1 MARRGRGRPP
11 HPDILT
17 PAEWSILDAWRHGM
31 TRALIAE
38 RRGVSVHAVRYHLRN
53 IAGKLGVERSSELRQ
68 WPGFPV
74 TSGRRTE
81 RNTHMNDTNVAS
93 GAGATTAASAKIP
106 SNATGGASGASATTA
121 AGDASPKDAVS
132 ATRGAGDALEL
143 GPLGQVSMYARS
155 APATEAW
162 YRDVLQLPH
171 IFTFGDLVFFDCGG
185 IRLYLHAVGE
195 EKWRPSSVLYFL
207 VPDIAQAHR
216 ELTERGVKF
225 QGAPHMI
232 YKDDTTGVEDWM
244 AFFDDPD
251 GNMLAIMAHVAPEAA
266 AAAAS

>member
-31 TRALIAE
+31 TRAVIAG
-38 RRGVSVHAVRYHLRN
+38 RRGVSVYAVRYHLRN
-53 IAGKLGVERSSELRQ
+53 IAGKLGVERSSDLRQ

-74 TSGRRTE
+74 TSGRRAE
-81 RNTHMNDTNVAS
+81 RNNVMNEM
-93 GAGATTAASAKIP
+93 
-106 SNATGGASGASATTA
+106 NATGGAAASA
-121 AGDASPKDAVS
+121 AS
-132 ATRGAGDALEL
+132 GELEL

-162 YRDVLQLPH
+162 YRDVLKLPH
-171 IFTFGDLVFFDCGG
+171 IFTFGDLIFFDCGG
-185 IRLYLHAVGE
+185 IRLYLHAVGD

-207 VPDIAQAHR
+207 VPDIARAHR

-225 QGAPHMI
+225 QGAPHLI
-232 YKDDTTGVEDWM
+232 YKDDETGVEDWM

-251 GNMLAIMAHVAPEAA
+251 GNMLAIMAHVAPEPR
-266 AAAAS
+266 ASAPS

>member
-31 TRALIAE
+31 TRAAIAE
-38 RRGVSVHAVRYHLRN
+38 RRGVSVYAVRYHLRN

-74 TSGRRTE
+74 TSGRRRE
-81 RNTHMNDTNVAS
+81 RNTQMNDTSASS
-93 GAGATTAASAKIP
+93 GAGAASAASAMNRG
-106 SNATGGASGASATTA
+106 NATGGASG
-121 AGDASPKDAVS
+121 G
-132 ATRGAGDALEL
+132 LEL

-185 IRLYLHAVGE
+185 IRLYLHAVGD

-225 QGAPHMI
+225 QGAPHLI
-232 YKDDTTGVEDWM
+232 YKDDETGVEDWM

-251 GNMLAIMAHVAPEAA
+251 GNMLAIMAHVAPDSPEAPAA
-266 AAAAS
+266 AA

>member
-1 MARRGRGRPP
+1 
-11 HPDILT
+11 
-17 PAEWSILDAWRHGM
+17 M
-31 TRALIAE
+31 TRAVIAS
-38 RRGVSVHAVRYHLRN
+38 RRGVSVYAVRYHLRN
-53 IAGKLGVERSSELRQ
+53 IAGKLGVDRPSALRQ

-74 TSGRRTE
+74 TSGRRRDRPRE
-81 RNTHMNDTNVAS
+81 GSDAMNHSTAES
-93 GAGATTAASAKIP
+93 GAIATGATGAA
-106 SNATGGASGASATTA
+106 
-121 AGDASPKDAVS
+121 
-132 ATRGAGDALEL
+132 RGAGNTLEL

-162 YRDVLQLPH
+162 YRDVLRLPH

-207 VPDIAQAHR
+207 VPDIGQAHR
-216 ELTERGVKF
+216 ELAERGVKF
-225 QGAPHMI
+225 QGAPHRI

-251 GNMLAIMAHVAPEAA
+251 GNMLAIMAHVAPAEAEPA
-266 AAAAS
+266 PTA

>member
-1 MARRGRGRPP
+1 
-11 HPDILT
+11 
-17 PAEWSILDAWRHGM
+17 M
-31 TRALIAE
+31 TRAVIAA
-38 RRGVSVHAVRYHLRN
+38 RRGVSVYAVRYHLRN
-53 IAGKLGVERSSELRQ
+53 IAGKLGVDQPSALRQ

-74 TSGRRTE
+74 TSGRRAERKPEMTE
-81 RNTHMNDTNVAS
+81 
-93 GAGATTAASAKIP
+93 TT
-106 SNATGGASGASATTA
+106 ATGGAL
-121 AGDASPKDAVS
+121 D
-132 ATRGAGDALEL
+132 L

-207 VPDIAQAHR
+207 VPDIGQAHR
-216 ELTERGVKF
+216 ELTDRGVKF
-225 QGAPHMI
+225 KGAPHLI

-266 AAAAS
+266 PTAA

>member
-11 HPDILT
+11 HPDVLT
-17 PAEWSILDAWRHGM
+17 PAEWAILDAWRHGM
-31 TRALIAE
+31 SRAVIAA
-38 RRGVSVHAVRYHLRN
+38 RRGVSVYAVRYHLRN

-74 TSGRRTE
+74 TSGRRGE
-81 RNTHMNDTNVAS
+81 RKNDMNDTNDTNDTVA
-93 GAGATTAASAKIP
+93 
-106 SNATGGASGASATTA
+106 
-121 AGDASPKDAVS
+121 
-132 ATRGAGDALEL
+132 ATRELEL

-185 IRLYLHAVGE
+185 IRLYIHAVGE

-207 VPDIAQAHR
+207 VPDIGQAHR

-225 QGAPHMI
+225 QGAPHRI

-251 GNMLAIMAHVAPEAA
+251 GNMLAIMAHVAAEPAA
-266 AAAAS
+266 TAAS